1 MRSLHEMRPIGSL
14 NLYCHLRR
22 IRTAELC
29 VIAASILT
37 AGTDMNV
44 SNSLL
49 THCDAAQARVQRKL
63 NKPKRGADDKR
74 LQGSGEGSVAN
85 VIMLREHKD
94 EDGQGNEAH
103 IKILPVILNVGH
115 GLGRDNKTRRAA
127 SIASLRTCALPS
139 LVMVS
144 LRYMRSGVNNNG

>member
-1 MRSLHEMRPIGSL
+1 MRPIGSL
-14 NLYCHLRR
+14 YLYCHLRR

-37 AGTDMNV
+37 AGTDMNT

-63 NKPKRGADDKR
+63 DEPKRGVDDKR
-74 LQGSGEGSVAN
+74 LQGLGEGSVAD
-85 VIMLREHKD
+85 VVMLRENKD
-94 EDGQGNEAH
+94 GDGEGNEAH

-115 GLGRDNKTRRAA
+115 CFGRDNKNKTCGLNRLAKDLCPTFTSNDLLAIHAERR
-127 SIASLRTCALPS
+127 C
-139 LVMVS
+139 
-144 LRYMRSGVNNNG
+144 NNG